1 MTDERAQEL
10 INKAM
15 ESGSLKQRNVVGVI
29 TGLMGS
35 GKTTLLRYLFG
46 MAPPDLYTS
55 TGVAEQSFRG
65 LLHHIVRLSA
75 GAWERITHKN
85 ICEFLA
91 PLIRIGFNEARVDSL
106 ARSLMRSIDP
116 DVKNPSFS
124 SPTISYEIPEV
135 SKSHTCKKLVP
146 LVQKA
151 VATGPPEDLVL
162 ELVHMIDTGGQ
173 PELMEVM
180 PSLIHNANLALVLVS
195 LEYGLNECPEANYH
209 EEGVRYERQMSSHY
223 TGRDIILKLAS
234 TFQAKKSIREPFN
247 LFIVATHRDCVKG
260 ELKNE
265 VETLNNELHSLLL
278 PTFKNELIIFEAST
292 EFDEENK
299 IAFVLNLK
307 APNDDDKEALELIR
321 TGVSNSDLRKT
332 FDTPASFFAFEQDL
346 LQYAKDIAKRSIL
359 SLHECKQVGAKVKMS
374 SETVEA
380 ALVFFHRQN
389 TFLYFKHVLPNH
401 IFIEPQIP
409 FDIVN
414 GIVRFSY
421 KKMRGIK
428 PRLMSLLKD
437 GIITEELL
445 SYDQISS
452 HFVKGF
458 YEVKDA
464 IKLFCHTFTL
474 APLQPDTPGNP
485 VDRKER
491 EYLMMCLQPAKS
503 DKEIEN
509 YVSKITDTVPLVV
522 KFSSGCVPL
531 GCFGSTIAC
540 LLYKYKWEVLKG
552 KNSPKCL
559 AHNIAHLHD
568 PDLLVNVVLVDFTQ
582 YIKIYISSDLSAY
595 PSPARMCSQV
605 RRKVFGAIEEV
616 FDIMHL
622 DWDMIKISPAVVC
635 ECTSIHHFAEFSRNS
650 LYCSESTSTSRANEK
665 QLLWMGKDTNLQPE
679 LPELLRLK
687 IPEKVGI
694 SYKKFGTFLLDDR
707 KGQLVQNIEFAC
719 NRQPDS
725 IVINILRSWLTNE
738 PTPVTWEN
746 LIQTLRKSNL
756 NALADD
762 MERSHS
768 TGECS
773 SLILLVFLCLL
784 KYMQAY

>member
-1 MTDERAQEL
+1 
-10 INKAM
+10 M

-35 GKTTLLRYLFG
+35 GKTTLLHHLFG
-46 MAPPDLYTS
+46 MAPPNLYTS
-55 TGVAEQSFRG
+55 TGVAEQSYRG

-75 GAWERITHKN
+75 GAWERITYKN
-85 ICEFLA
+85 IREFLA
-91 PLIRIGFNEARVDSL
+91 PLIRIGLNEARVDSL

-116 DVKNPSFS
+116 SDVKKASSS
-124 SPTISYEIPEV
+124 SPPTTSHEIPKVNE
-135 SKSHTCKKLVP
+135 SHTGKELVN
-146 LVQKA
+146 LVRKPSDFTDTSA
-151 VATGPPEDLVL
+151 DPAEEMVL

-180 PSLIHNANLALVLVS
+180 PSFIHNANLALVLVS

-234 TFQAKKSIREPFN
+234 TLQAKKSFRESFS

-260 ELKNE
+260 ELKDE
-265 VETLNNELHSLLL
+265 VETLNSELHSLLL
-278 PTFKNELIIFEAST
+278 PTFENELIMFEASS
-292 EFDEENK
+292 ECDEK

-307 APNDDDKEALELIR
+307 APNDDDKEALEVIR
-321 TGVSNSDLRKT
+321 TGVSNSDLGKT

-346 LQYAKDIAKRSIL
+346 LHFAKDIAKRSIL
-359 SLHECKQVGAKVKMS
+359 SLDECKQVGANVKMNG
-374 SETVEA
+374 ETVEA

-401 IFIEPQIP
+401 IFTEPQIP

-445 SYDQISS
+445 SYDQISP

-458 YEVKDA
+458 YKVKDA

-474 APLQPDTPGNP
+474 APLQPDTPENP
-485 VDRKER
+485 VDRKKK
-491 EYLMMCLQPAKS
+491 EYLMMCLRRAKS
-503 DKEIEN
+503 DKEIKD
-509 YVSKITDTVPLVV
+509 YVSKITDMTVPLVI

-531 GCFGSTIAC
+531 GCFGSTISC

-568 PDLLVNVVLVDFTQ
+568 PDLLANVVLVDFTQ

-595 PSPARMCSQV
+595 PSPARVCSQV

-616 FDIMHL
+616 FEIMQLNDIR
-622 DWDMIKISPAVVC
+622 KIDVIPAVA
-635 ECTSIHHFAEFSRNS
+635 CTCCDTCHFAEFSKN
-650 LYCSESTSTSRANEK
+650 LLCCSESKNPLKPGKKE
-665 QLLWMGKDTNLQPE
+665 LLWIDEDTNLQPD
-679 LPELLRLK
+679 LPALLRLK

-694 SYKKFGTFLLDDR
+694 SYETFGTFLLDDR
-707 KGQLVQNIEFAC
+707 KGRLVQNIEFAC
-719 NRQPDS
+719 NRQPQS
-725 IVINILRSWLTNE
+725 IVINILRRWLTHE

-746 LIQTLRKSNL
+746 LIEILKMSDLNTLASEVRKY
-756 NALADD
+756 
-762 MERSHS
+762 
-768 TGECS
+768 
-773 SLILLVFLCLL
+773 CLS
-784 KYMQAY
+784 Q